1 MILAETYI
9 DLLTDVNHWLFEL
22 TTDLVFAGIVAL
34 PFWPAIK
41 RQVIRKHDEQFHE
54 GEHSGN

>member
-22 TTDLVFAGIVAL
+22 TTDIIFTGILAL

-41 RQVIRKHDEQFHE
+41 RRVIRKHDEQFHTDE
-54 GEHSGN
+54 KHGD